1 VNQQRHVCEQIR
13 DVAGELGF
21 GLEAGSKPE
30 LLAILG
36 LTTEHPEMLIVCN
49 GFKDDE
55 YAETVVL
62 AKKLG
67 RKIIPVVERAVELK
81 MFIETSARYGVRPEI
96 GLRFKPMSDGV
107 GRWQSSSGIR
117 SKFGLTASQALKALE
132 DLQRAG
138 MADCLKLLHFHI
150 GSQICDIR
158 GLKSA
163 ISELAHA
170 YVELSRLGAGLE
182 MIDVGGGLG
191 IDYDGSQSAT
201 DSSINY
207 SPGEYASDIVYRI
220 KTACDDAGVAHPTII
235 SESGRAMVAHSSV
248 MIVDVVGS
256 SELPN
261 DPELDELRK
270 VMETEDETPQ
280 PVLDLLDAYER
291 LETGPLLEL
300 YHDASQAREEA
311 ISLFTLG
318 YITLPMRAAAERL
331 FWTVAHGIHRRDLAE
346 GPEDELSGLAD
357 LLSDIYYCN
366 FSVFQSMPDSWAID
380 QVFPICPIHRLT
392 EEPDNKAVMADVT
405 CDSDGVIDLFSGPD
419 GYALKHLDVHKLRY
433 RADGSQEPYYLGIFL
448 VGAYQEVLGDLHNLF
463 GDTNVV
469 HVNLEADGTWSL
481 DEVVEGD
488 TVKEVLEYVQ
498 FDPGKLRRA
507 VRLEAERA
515 VKGGRLSVQ
524 ESASLMRFYESGL
537 DGYTYLE

>member
-1 VNQQRHVCEQIR
+1 
-13 DVAGELGF
+13 
-21 GLEAGSKPE
+21 
-30 LLAILG
+30 
-36 LTTEHPEMLIVCN
+36 
-49 GFKDDE
+49 
-55 YAETVVL
+55 
-62 AKKLG
+62 
-67 RKIIPVVERAVELK
+67 
-81 MFIETSARYGVRPEI
+81 
-96 GLRFKPMSDGV
+96 
-107 GRWQSSSGIR
+107 
-117 SKFGLTASQALKALE
+117 
-132 DLQRAG
+132 
-138 MADCLKLLHFHI
+138 
-150 GSQICDIR
+150 
-158 GLKSA
+158 
-163 ISELAHA
+163 
-170 YVELSRLGAGLE
+170 
-182 MIDVGGGLG
+182 
-191 IDYDGSQSAT
+191 
-201 DSSINY
+201 
-207 SPGEYASDIVYRI
+207 
-220 KTACDDAGVAHPTII
+220 
-235 SESGRAMVAHSSV
+235 
-248 MIVDVVGS
+248 
-256 SELPN
+256 
-261 DPELDELRK
+261 
-270 VMETEDETPQ
+270 
-280 PVLDLLDAYER
+280 
-291 LETGPLLEL
+291 
-300 YHDASQAREEA
+300 
-311 ISLFTLG
+311 
-318 YITLPMRAAAERL
+318 MRAAAERL